1 MISLSKRVNIMK
13 NRVKTILIPLVS
25 VSLLCVATASHANS
39 GGCDYRS
46 GSKGGYDQ
54 KFRANGSPD
63 SGMKVE
69 RMARRLDLSDAQ
81 QNLIKEIIV
90 ASSQKREALHQEMHN
105 NRDALQEAMTSDDA
119 KTVRA
124 LADQKGDLM
133 ADLIVLRSSD
143 RSQIKAVLT
152 PEQQKDFSDMKG
164 HKSRRR

>member
-1 MISLSKRVNIMK
+1 MK

-25 VSLLCVATASHANS
+25 VSLLCAATASYANS
-39 GGCDYRS
+39 GGCDYR
-46 GSKGGYDQ
+46 GGGKGGYEQ
-54 KFRANGSPD
+54 KFRTNASPD

-81 QNLIKEIIV
+81 QNQIKTIID
-90 ASSQKREALHQEMHN
+90 ASSQKREALQQEMQN
-105 NRDALQEAMTSDDA
+105 NREALQEAMTSDDA
-119 KTVRA
+119 TTVRA

-152 PEQQKDFSDMKG
+152 PVQQKDFSDMKG
-164 HKSRRR
+164 HRSRRR